1 MSRNKSFDFVA
12 KQVFDQEGV
21 DIGPLI
27 YRTEDARVEAVDP
40 ITMSEEYTKLKQ
52 EYTDVSAKHTAG
64 TSLND
69 REAKIVDR
77 WNACQDRCA
86 LIASE
91 IALNRWYF
99 LREIM
104 TVPENIHTSSDSPF
118 LVDLRTDDSFPLSA
132 WMVKAIWAWE
142 HRIPVYCNLVPGM
155 HVEVFLAAMYLYDL
169 FYDSIKYIRYQLDSY
184 RTSKIETISTSKEYW
199 SEISFKRIEIVT
211 LMNDCILRI
220 MERYSYLQDICL
232 DVLERLKLLRKSL
245 CSAGYLGETLDS
257 TRYMIGSV
265 DENDEICDPGY
276 DFHRTVPI
284 APKQSGIIQYC
295 GFLSYKE
302 FHMKIVSYPYLH
314 FNMIMN
320 PEINKFLEDFC
331 KQRLT
336 YGNIEGN
343 PEFKAGVCKLYK
355 TIKLDEIIP
364 THGATGANHHV
375 FYSLISPGE
384 RVISIRPTYQQLNSI
399 PESYGADVQLIDLKK
414 ENGYLPDIEEIRR
427 LATPE
432 TKMICPLILIRFV
445 KKCTSRQVLLSRQGT
460 VLNSRTA

>member
-27 YRTEDARVEAVDP
+27 YRTEDSRVEAVDP
-40 ITMSEEYTKLKQ
+40 IAMSEEYTKLKQ
-52 EYTDVSAKHTAG
+52 EYTDVSANHTAG

-91 IALNRWYF
+91 ITFNRWYF

-142 HRIPVYCNLVPGM
+142 RRIPVYCNLVPGM

-184 RTSKIETISTSKEYW
+184 RTSKIETISASEEYW

-211 LMNDCILRI
+211 LMNNCILRI

-245 CSAGYLGETLDS
+245 WSAGYLGETLIN
-257 TRYMIGSV
+257 RQYMIGTV
-265 DENDEICDPGY
+265 DEENARVCKPGY
-276 DFHRTVPI
+276 DFHRAVPI

-302 FHMKIVSYPYLH
+302 FHRRIVNYPYLH

-320 PEINKFLEDFC
+320 PEINKFLDDLHTIFRIGINLFEFLD
-331 KQRLT
+331 QSRIDAEQVRRL
-336 YGNIEGN
+336 
-343 PEFKAGVCKLYK
+343 EFLSLNLA
-355 TIKLDEIIP
+355 EIIKRNQKELKHEIFDLIGIVDESFEEGD
-364 THGATGANHHV
+364 HGMD
-375 FYSLISPGE
+375 LI
-384 RVISIRPTYQQLNSI
+384 
-399 PESYGADVQLIDLKK
+399 
-414 ENGYLPDIEEIRR
+414 
-427 LATPE
+427 
-432 TKMICPLILIRFV
+432 
-445 KKCTSRQVLLSRQGT
+445 QGT
-460 VLNSRTA
+460 DRLMSILREYKKRNPSS